1 MSQVNEY
8 RHSDGVNTAGV
19 VAGTEHDLVLA
30 ADPQWELVGES
41 QPEPEATEPEGPVET
56 DEDTKA
62 PEPTDDPA
70 EGIDPGDYSREE
82 LNAIA
87 AEKGI
92 EDPEGFGTK
101 AEVVEAIN
109 AAE

>member
-30 ADPQWELVGES
+30 ADPEWELVSES
-41 QPEPEATEPEGPVET
+41 QAASEPTADPEPVEEPKET
-56 DEDTKA
+56 
-62 PEPTDDPA
+62 PEPDEST
-70 EGIDPGDYSREE
+70 EGVNPDDYSREE

-87 AEKGI
+87 AQKGV

-101 AEVVEAIN
+101 AEVAEAIN
-109 AAE
+109 ATE